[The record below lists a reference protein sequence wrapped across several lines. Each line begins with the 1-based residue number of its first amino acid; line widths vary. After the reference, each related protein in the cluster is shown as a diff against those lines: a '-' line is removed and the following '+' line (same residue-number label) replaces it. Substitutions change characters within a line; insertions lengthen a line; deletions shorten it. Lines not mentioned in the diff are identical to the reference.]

1 MIKASAQEDALA
13 PAKPCKVPVTVQDL
27 VLLADALAGDSPRD
41 QAIFDTALV
50 AFWSLWLTLITLS
63 NYLCPVEAILRLLAR
78 CAAGGDALFGYST
91 FNQSQPRTCYSGRD
105 EIGERF
111 TAVPTRGPSS
121 EDFDSDGVGDP
132 ATAPEGTHLAIPR
145 NRLQM
150 AEHEDWSEGN
160 SSEAETSEPRPA
172 GSSIGHFAAELS
184 SPLEA
189 TDDNG
194 PVQRHDATTVSYA
207 GPEETPT
214 SGLEP
219 SISRSIG
226 RDDIAEPENRRS
238 ISLHPNPLTEVV
250 APIAEASDDAPFQG
264 STTPDLTGRNKVP
277 LEGLM
282 SPTADASSAL
292 LESKAATDESE
303 SDVANDEEAPE
314 VDPTDLVE
322 PLVARQLDSTSK
334 KQDPVFD
341 KPYVASREEE
351 PEVLPA
357 HAVEQPVVQEREE
370 LAPTSDAELDPVF
383 DESYVSNSEEEPE
396 FLPDHAVQRPV
407 VEDRDSNS
415 DAIFDS
421 AGHTQDTEA
430 GIQYYPEP
438 ATATITDANSAE
450 SEGTVEAEPLPRD
463 TGVVHNL
470 RPISPE
476 TEGSSDGEQSASL
489 LTETA
494 AGPSH
499 EHTGLAKAV
508 AAFQVA
514 NEAEPVLAR
523 SAPFSNEGEV
533 DIPTAA
539 HSDSTE
545 TGASSIPANLSPD
558 RQASD
563 DGSVNDVQDNACAAD
578 AGPETTLISEFLA
591 NPTPH
596 THASESSSSEDDL
609 DVSHTLD
616 ASLIHPS
623 NAMELPMSASDAHLF
638 DLQPSR
644 AVRSDVQIQAA
655 SPSENDLAVD
665 SEQLPES
672 VLTEPAANDVERDS
686 DAGRIPPELQTD
698 EILGDAASGAEERH
712 AATSNQSD
720 QFSSFAA
727 PPILPVDTTHPE
739 EWHTEDDE
747 RYTQEDE
754 RHTEGD
760 ERHTEKD
767 ERHTEKDER
776 HTEEDERHTE
786 DATPTPVPTSWVT
799 YPDRD
804 ESVEGSDAVT
814 GTGSSGQGYESNVV
828 VAPVPVPRKSS
839 SGTPSNQP
847 QMAEKKGLE
856 EEGRFGLPQGET
868 SNVDL
873 AATSPF
879 ETPTGLSHELEAVNQ
894 DTDNQP
900 HDTPHASG
908 ITPKELTSSEPE
920 PAPSLTTKSAD
931 AVQRKV
937 EESFSLEAIP
947 QAEDAVPIAKTF
959 GDSLVQVPP
968 TQESPAQDARPLEEL
983 VDLTAGS
990 SSAQLEEMFMTDP
1003 SLSEDAT
1010 REQEPEVPSTEPIEQ
1025 IVAREVVSTP
1035 DEIHEPVVDTQE
1047 RTAEP
1052 QETAEAATY
1061 SILDANP
1068 AQADAPI
1075 EVEMLPT
1082 ATDIMQNID
1091 VDMRAGYSS
1100 SNEQLISVSTE
1111 TAAGPSIQDPEV
1123 IETVSESHGTNE
1135 KGHVEPS
1142 LVSDEVTDKVDHP
1155 ATVHKDENSNEYAA
1169 TDFQEPSS
1177 SLPEEP
1183 HASSD
1188 MAVDIQQGETDSQA
1202 STVQTPEM
1210 PQDRSPAPS
1219 ETEGNVGESV
1229 AVSDDSATEPDSS
1242 PAVISEV
1249 TPAVDIH
1256 ASAEVG
1262 PVSHEDS
1269 LARKQPQATADETAA
1284 DSTDVQTVPDKTRE
1298 PSIDASSAGSATEDI
1313 NPALVNA
1320 AVNNE
1325 LVVAPIDEAPVTEEP
1340 APTGAHVISEPE
1352 LQSEETHLPKNE
1364 LALDAEQLTE
1374 PLVTGE
1380 PTPEDT
1386 NRVDDSASESQEVHT
1401 DELPREAASGLEQ
1414 HTTTPSQSE
1423 VLSSVAATPTTPV
1436 DTAHSDQ
1443 RQAEAETP
1451 GPKTPTLGSH
1461 SDRDENA
1468 EQSAVVPEK
1477 LSSPEDSESDV
1488 LDEFATGPE
1497 SASHAAPHN
1506 QPQMGEKEKPSE
1518 GTSLSS
1524 APSKDENLN
1533 VVPIDASA
1541 NQLPPDSSPEPESQV
1556 DDVIHPSAG
1565 TDVAG
1570 TTPLESNQ
1578 PSESMVPLVET
1589 PDHLVQDS
1597 ATEDHIAQNAAPPAE
1612 AVDSTVDSGS
1622 TQLEKTAITESS
1634 TSDVASGEKA
1644 PEVPLPDPPEQLVAQ
1659 ERAVISDVNPDT
1671 AADTEDAK
1679 GEPQDTLEMVTVT
1692 AVDENPAQTEGTIDA
1707 ELLPTDSD
1715 AATKP
1720 AINSQEPEGS
1730 SDTEQPVSV
1739 PNETAA
1745 DSSTED
1751 SAIEKAAVP
1760 QVINENESVDASTVP
1775 ANEGTADQSNE
1786 AAEAAVADSGE
1797 PTQPTTETS
1806 DSPESHVDKT
1816 EGENTSTD
1824 STDKPNA
1831 SSAIDSPTIPAIDV
1845 EATTAAADESGKPA
1859 EDPAM
1864 EPRELGEVN
1873 PPATAEESEKA
1884 IEGAAIQSEEPPPPP
1899 LDVKEDSSKPVADIQ
1914 QTEPESLVTSE
1925 QTPDSAQD
1933 PNPGQPE
1940 GQGNAADGMEASVD
1954 TNVKPEASADDSPVI
1969 PTADVDPPTASG
1981 DGKKP
1986 TADVVESG
1994 EAGELNHA
2002 ATADESEQATEGAAT
2017 ASAPPGIIEESP
2029 ETVAD
2034 AQPTEGGSQVV
2045 SEPTPNSTKDPSPES
2060 PESLGNEVE
2069 SLDASGDSTVKS
2081 DAAVESSPAAPA
2093 ADADPTP
2100 TVDGGEKPS
2109 EDAVV
2114 QSDNSGEANLATT
2127 AGETEQVAEALD
2139 TTSKEPAPASP
2150 QVTADSPETVAVIQQ
2165 TEAEPNVVSEP
2176 TTDPAKDSNPPPPE
2190 GHVNQADDRGDR
2202 CNFKRDVQ

>member
-1 MIKASAQEDALA
+1 MLE
-13 PAKPCKVPVTVQDL
+13 
-27 VLLADALAGDSPRD
+27 
-41 QAIFDTALV
+41 
-50 AFWSLWLTLITLS
+50 
-63 NYLCPVEAILRLLAR
+63 
-78 CAAGGDALFGYST
+78 
-91 FNQSQPRTCYSGRD
+91 RD

-357 HAVEQPVVQEREE
+357 HAVEQPV
-370 LAPTSDAELDPVF
+370 
-383 DESYVSNSEEEPE
+383 EEPE

-623 NAMELPMSASDAHLF
+623 NAMELP
-638 DLQPSR
+638 
-644 AVRSDVQIQAA
+644 I

-672 VLTEPAANDVERDS
+672 VLTEPAANDVE
-686 DAGRIPPELQTD
+686 
-698 EILGDAASGAEERH
+698 SGAEERH

-1068 AQADAPI
+1068 AQADAP
-1075 EVEMLPT
+1075 MKSGS
-1082 ATDIMQNID
+1082 D
-1091 VDMRAGYSS
+1091 R
-1100 SNEQLISVSTE
+1100 
-1111 TAAGPSIQDPEV
+1111 
-1123 IETVSESHGTNE
+1123 TVSESHGTNE

-1380 PTPEDT
+1380 PTPEKSFTDLT
-1386 NRVDDSASESQEVHT
+1386 SLSRVDDLASESQEVHT
-1401 DELPREAASGLEQ
+1401 EQPTHHASGSSI
-1414 HTTTPSQSE
+1414 TP
-1423 VLSSVAATPTTPV
+1423 
-1436 DTAHSDQ
+1436 
-1443 RQAEAETP
+1443 AEP
-1451 GPKTPTLGSH
+1451 
-1461 SDRDENA
+1461 
-1468 EQSAVVPEK
+1468 
-1477 LSSPEDSESDV
+1477 
-1488 LDEFATGPE
+1488 
-1497 SASHAAPHN
+1497 PH
-1506 QPQMGEKEKPSE
+1506 
-1518 GTSLSS
+1518 
-1524 APSKDENLN
+1524 
-1533 VVPIDASA
+1533 
-1541 NQLPPDSSPEPESQV
+1541 
-1556 DDVIHPSAG
+1556 
-1565 TDVAG
+1565 
-1570 TTPLESNQ
+1570 PLESAGRPRNVRFLG
-1578 PSESMVPLVET
+1578 SLVLKGRRMGLEAKMVR
-1589 PDHLVQDS
+1589 
-1597 ATEDHIAQNAAPPAE
+1597 
-1612 AVDSTVDSGS
+1612 
-1622 TQLEKTAITESS
+1622 ESS
-1634 TSDVASGEKA
+1634 INYFQPMPLNEERSTFADLQCSIHTTCILKQLINRKSGMKN
-1644 PEVPLPDPPEQLVAQ
+1644 EQKSGCETRWRTAA
-1659 ERAVISDVNPDT
+1659 AVIG
-1671 AADTEDAK
+1671 A
-1679 GEPQDTLEMVTVT
+1679 
-1692 AVDENPAQTEGTIDA
+1692 
-1707 ELLPTDSD
+1707 LL
-1715 AATKP
+1715 ALFLL
-1720 AINSQEPEGS
+1720 
-1730 SDTEQPVSV
+1730 
-1739 PNETAA
+1739 
-1745 DSSTED
+1745 
-1751 SAIEKAAVP
+1751 AAVP
-1760 QVINENESVDASTVP
+1760 RILIGNTLFTQLTTPALATCIDLRATSVHIQRAHPPP
-1775 ANEGTADQSNE
+1775 AAR
-1786 AAEAAVADSGE
+1786 
-1797 PTQPTTETS
+1797 
-1806 DSPESHVDKT
+1806 
-1816 EGENTSTD
+1816 
-1824 STDKPNA
+1824 
-1831 SSAIDSPTIPAIDV
+1831 PTIPGGDPAHSTTTLPLGTHP
-1845 EATTAAADESGKPA
+1845 ATTDMTDIHLRIRFPKP
-1859 EDPAM
+1859 D
-1864 EPRELGEVN
+1864 LL
-1873 PPATAEESEKA
+1873 
-1884 IEGAAIQSEEPPPPP
+1884 PP
-1899 LDVKEDSSKPVADIQ
+1899 LLISQ
-1914 QTEPESLVTSE
+1914 QSLNLIYDYDLT
-1925 QTPDSAQD
+1925 Q
-1933 PNPGQPE
+1933 
-1940 GQGNAADGMEASVD
+1940 
-1954 TNVKPEASADDSPVI
+1954 
-1969 PTADVDPPTASG
+1969 
-1981 DGKKP
+1981 
-1986 TADVVESG
+1986 
-1994 EAGELNHA
+1994 
-2002 ATADESEQATEGAAT
+2002 
-2017 ASAPPGIIEESP
+2017 
-2029 ETVAD
+2029 
-2034 AQPTEGGSQVV
+2034 
-2045 SEPTPNSTKDPSPES
+2045 
-2060 PESLGNEVE
+2060 
-2069 SLDASGDSTVKS
+2069 LDMYQKN
-2081 DAAVESSPAAPA
+2081 
-2093 ADADPTP
+2093 
-2100 TVDGGEKPS
+2100 K
-2109 EDAVV
+2109 
-2114 QSDNSGEANLATT
+2114 
-2127 AGETEQVAEALD
+2127 
-2139 TTSKEPAPASP
+2139 
-2150 QVTADSPETVAVIQQ
+2150 
-2165 TEAEPNVVSEP
+2165 
-2176 TTDPAKDSNPPPPE
+2176 
-2190 GHVNQADDRGDR
+2190 
-2202 CNFKRDVQ
+2202 NFP